1 MDNKIDMVISER
13 DSNIYKERKAG
24 TTLDDLSKKY
34 DLTKER
40 VRQICLK
47 IDEREQ
53 WMNDRVYAVLYSL
66 ASDKRNATKAYKILK
81 RTGYHTEEKIV
92 TLTEERIL
100 KIRSCGLICKDLI
113 VKTKEIIE
121 KENM

>member
-1 MDNKIDMVISER
+1 MGNKIDMVISER

-24 TTLDDLSKKY
+24 ATLDDLSKKY

-53 WMNDRVYAVLYSL
+53 WMNDRVYAVLYTL
-66 ASDKRNATKAYKILK
+66 AFDKRNATKAYNILK
-81 RTGYHTEEKIV
+81 KIGYDTEEKLV
-92 TLTEERIL
+92 TLTEEKVLRF
-100 KIRSCGLICKDLI
+100 RNCGLICKDLI
-113 VKTKEIIE
+113 MKAKEIIE
-121 KENM
+121 KENR